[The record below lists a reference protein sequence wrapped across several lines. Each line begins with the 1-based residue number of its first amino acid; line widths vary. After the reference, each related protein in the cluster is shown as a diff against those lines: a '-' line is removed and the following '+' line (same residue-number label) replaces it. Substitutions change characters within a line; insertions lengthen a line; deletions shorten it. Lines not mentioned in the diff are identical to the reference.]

1 MGGKYRPFANSMRI
15 ENYVYLPRID
25 AQIYSLS
32 NHSFKCALSPRE
44 YDQLVVSGAQF
55 FFSRMARHP
64 AASWALR
71 KRLQFKHFLIYRKER
86 KGELLYIC

>member
-15 ENYVYLPRID
+15 EIYVYLAQID

-32 NHSFKCALSPRE
+32 NHSFKCAFSPRE

-55 FFSRMARHP
+55 FFSRMTRHP
-64 AASWALR
+64 AAS
-71 KRLQFKHFLIYRKER
+71 
-86 KGELLYIC
+86 

>member
-32 NHSFKCALSPRE
+32 NHSFKCAFSPRE

-64 AASWALR
+64 AAS
-71 KRLQFKHFLIYRKER
+71 
-86 KGELLYIC
+86 